1 MAKTARSKPA
11 AWERKLNARL
21 PLYGHRNWIVVVDSA
36 FPVQSN
42 PGIETVLANASQIS
56 VVRKVVRAVEACKH
70 IRANAYSDLEL
81 RLIEDADAPGMD
93 EYRRQLDQ
101 IFAGKK
107 IEGIPHEQIMAR
119 LNEAAKL
126 YNVLVIKTTLT
137 IPYTSVFLEL
147 DCGYWAPEAEQRL
160 RKAVAACAKK

>member
-1 MAKTARSKPA
+1 MAKATRAKSSP
-11 AWERKLNARL
+11 WERRLNALL
-21 PLYGHRNWIVVVDSA
+21 PLYGHRNWIVVVDAA

-42 PGIETVLANASQIS
+42 PGIETIVVNASQIA
-56 VVRKVVRAVEACKH
+56 VVRKVVKAVEAAKH

-101 IFAGKK
+101 VFAGKK
-107 IEGIPHEQIMAR
+107 IEGIPHAEIMTR

-126 YNVLVIKTTLT
+126 YNVLVIKTNLT

-147 DCGYWAPEAEQRL
+147 DCGYWTPEAEQRL
-160 RKAVAACAKK
+160 RKAVTAHSK

>member
-1 MAKTARSKPA
+1 MAKAARAKSA
-11 AWERKLNARL
+11 AWERRLNALL

-42 PGIETVLANASQIS
+42 PGIETIVANASQIS

-81 RLIEDADAPGMD
+81 RLIADADAPGMD
-93 EYRRQLDQ
+93 EYRRQLDG
-101 IFAGKK
+101 IFAGKTF
-107 IEGIPHEQIMAR
+107 EGIPHAQIMAR

-126 YNVLVIKTTLT
+126 YNVFVIKTNLT

-147 DCGYWAPEAEQRL
+147 DCGYWTPEAEQRL
-160 RKAVAACAKK
+160 RKAVAAYGKK